1 MKESTLVEMQK
12 KVDSLIRVSQKLILE
27 IQQIDS
33 LSRGTITALQL
44 FMGEKEWSKI
54 VDKMKKA
61 EEKRNKKEQEKKL
74 DLNSGIMIGLKE
86 KIILI
91 GEILMSIKK
100 TN

>member
-61 EEKRNKKEQEKKL
+61 EEKRNKKQQEKKL
-74 DLNSGIMIGLKE
+74 DLNVE
-86 KIILI
+86 
-91 GEILMSIKK
+91 
-100 TN
+100 

>member
-44 FMGEKEWSKI
+44 FMGEKEWNKI

-74 DLNSGIMIGLKE
+74 DLNVE
-86 KIILI
+86 
-91 GEILMSIKK
+91 
-100 TN
+100 

>member
-12 KVDSLIRVSQKLILE
+12 KIESLIRVSQKLILE

-44 FMGEKEWSKI
+44 FMGEKEWDKI
-54 VDKMKKA
+54 VNKMKKA

-74 DLNSGIMIGLKE
+74 DLNVE
-86 KIILI
+86 
-91 GEILMSIKK
+91 
-100 TN
+100 

>member
-12 KVDSLIRVSQKLILE
+12 KIDSLIRVSQKLILE

-74 DLNSGIMIGLKE
+74 DLNVE
-86 KIILI
+86 
-91 GEILMSIKK
+91 
-100 TN
+100 

>member
-1 MKESTLVEMQK
+1 MQK

-74 DLNSGIMIGLKE
+74 DLNVE
-86 KIILI
+86 
-91 GEILMSIKK
+91 
-100 TN
+100 

>member
-44 FMGEKEWSKI
+44 FMGEEEWGKI

-74 DLNSGIMIGLKE
+74 DLNVE
-86 KIILI
+86 
-91 GEILMSIKK
+91 
-100 TN
+100 

>member
-74 DLNSGIMIGLKE
+74 DLNVE
-86 KIILI
+86 
-91 GEILMSIKK
+91 
-100 TN
+100 